1 VNSVDDKC
9 IFCSIADGTIPCR
22 KAYEDAEIIAFH
34 DITPQAPVHILII
47 PKKHIDSI
55 ADIES
60 SDFRLVSRIFEVAN
74 KLASDLDIQ
83 SSGFRIVI
91 NKGQLGGQSVGH
103 LHVHLLGGRQMK
115 WPPG

>member
-1 VNSVDDKC
+1 MDNKC
-9 IFCSIADGTIPCR
+9 IFCSIANGTIPC
-22 KAYEDAEIIAFH
+22 KKVYEDEELIAFH

-47 PKKHIDSI
+47 PHKHFDSI
-55 ADIES
+55 ADIGS
-60 SDFRLVSRIFEVAN
+60 NDSHLVSRIFEVAN
-74 KLASDLDIQ
+74 KLASDLGIQ

-91 NKGQLGGQSVGH
+91 NKGQQGGQSVGH